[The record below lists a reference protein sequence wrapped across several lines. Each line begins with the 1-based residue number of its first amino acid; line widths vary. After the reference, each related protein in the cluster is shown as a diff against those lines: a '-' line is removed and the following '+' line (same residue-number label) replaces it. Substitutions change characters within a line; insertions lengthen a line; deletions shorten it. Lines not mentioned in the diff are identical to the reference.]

1 MQDASKNIIKK
12 RGRKKDLEK
21 KNEGEEKLP
30 KKRGRKPK
38 GGKIISSLPASDN
51 DITVNPNII
60 LHLKCSVNDLNNNIF
75 LSETESSQLVESF
88 QFESKNLDQNY
99 HVINDINSNIIN
111 PEMSDD
117 SDNDQEK
124 TINNKLQE
132 LAYNLKFNNISDK
145 KSACFWCTCDFDNPP
160 IYIPKFELSNSYQC
174 YGCFCSPECATAFL
188 FGEDIDTASKFERYH
203 ILNHIYCKIYDY
215 TKNIK
220 PAPNPHYTLNKFFGN
235 LTIQEYRKQ
244 LQNERLLLVVD
255 KPLTTI
261 LPELHYD
268 NDEFIIN
275 NNIIP
280 SSNTLKIKKKA
291 RSSKSDILSEN
302 FNLHNKSL

>member
-38 GGKIISSLPASDN
+38 GGKIISSLPDSDN
-51 DITVNPNII
+51 NITVNPNII

-215 TKNIK
+215 KKNIK

-280 SSNTLKIKKKA
+280 SSNTLKIKKKS